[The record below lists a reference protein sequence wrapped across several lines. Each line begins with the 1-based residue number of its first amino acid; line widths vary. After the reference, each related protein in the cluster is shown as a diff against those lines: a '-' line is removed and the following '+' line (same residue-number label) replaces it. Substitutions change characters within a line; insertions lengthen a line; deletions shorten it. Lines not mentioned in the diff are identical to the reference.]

1 MPDQLDDMSERP
13 RRGVGTVDRRH
24 GTFVGRI
31 GTGDQLPADGPGMQD
46 MIVHMPLDD
55 RVRHGVMQRRQRILN
70 DDNAAGLP
78 DERGA
83 RGSIHAGA

>member
-1 MPDQLDDMSERP
+1 
-13 RRGVGTVDRRH
+13 
-24 GTFVGRI
+24 
-31 GTGDQLPADGPGMQD
+31 MQD